1 MLKPRRCM
9 RFVAVLLCLTLPGV
23 LLAAIPDVAAAVDA
37 DRQTTVLVTGANRGI
52 GLEFV
57 RQYAARGWR
66 VIATCRSPDSA
77 RELNE
82 LAARD
87 ADIRVEQLDVTDA
100 ASIEQLRAKYAD
112 EPIDLLINNAALLG
126 ARAEQ
131 SFAQQD
137 FELAMQQYEV
147 NALGPLRVSQ
157 AFLDNVRAAGPGKII
172 MLGSAAGSHGY
183 LRPPA
188 ADHKH
193 PIVTPSQK
201 PANKDPR
208 GP

>member
-1 MLKPRRCM
+1 MLKPHRRM

-188 ADHKH
+188 DFYSYRA
-193 PIVTPSQK
+193 S
-201 PANKDPR
+201 
-208 GP
+208 